1 MTIKARKWDRLLW
14 GIQLT
19 TPRGKPI
26 LIGSVWSDAREYSPG
41 EPSRPLLFLSRR
53 SAREWCAQKTARMLS
68 ESAVADWR
76 FRPVRVREIVRI
88 AGR

>member
-19 TPRGKPI
+19 TPRSKPI
-26 LIGSVWSDAREYSPG
+26 LIGSAWSDAREYSPG

-53 SAREWCAQKTARMLS
+53 SAREWCAKRTAS
-68 ESAVADWR
+68 SSAATKDWR
-76 FRPVRVREIVRI
+76 YRPVRVREIVRI
-88 AGR
+88 AGQS